1 MKGMRLLTPRGHA
14 QEAQHIQQ
22 QEAQQTQPKPHH
34 ERLADSTLA
43 RRIIESD
50 SNAAFLD
57 VSSASAP
64 PPPPAQP
71 RRVAWADDAVTPS
84 ERHTASPTQAPHIA
98 AAIGMIV
105 APSTSDDTGST
116 FHGALVVTDV
126 VAHGPAAAAGV
137 APGDAITHVDG
148 HHVTNS
154 DEVAQLVAG
163 PEGSC
168 LQIHGLRHGKVVTFS
183 VTRRAMWIAPPSI
196 QPTPTFAASTAVPF
210 ITSRATSPI
219 YFPSELSSDAAVL
232 KSSLHEACVAWQEDV
247 RLIHRHYEALLAPLC
262 EHVKVDPVSA
272 AVVAVRNCN
281 DLSSL
286 ADLLKVTRMA
296 QNAVSGPD
304 DEFIAKYLALAEA
317 PAPEFAWNLF
327 SDASHSSNQL
337 DPTSQDVQRV
347 LKTMNQKL
355 RTAQLQCSM
364 WQSKCEMIPTLQSAF
379 ESERAEVQ
387 RLDDVISKFRS
398 AVSFGCLPSSL
409 CVFVRSN
416 DSLTAGVNR
425 AGSIPQSSR
434 RLRPAVESSQ
444 IRARTVT

>member
-1 MKGMRLLTPRGHA
+1 MKGLRLLTPRDV
-14 QEAQHIQQ
+14 QQ
-22 QEAQQTQPKPHH
+22 QHHSQQQQLPQPQPKLPH

-57 VSSASAP
+57 FSSASFAP
-64 PPPPAQP
+64 PPHAQP
-71 RRVAWADDAVTPS
+71 RRVAWADDVITPS
-84 ERHTASPTQAPHIA
+84 EQLDVPPSQIPHIA

-105 APSTSDDTGST
+105 APSAENASGGN
-116 FHGALVVTDV
+116 FHHALVVTDV
-126 VAHGPAAAAGV
+126 VAHSPAAAAGL
-137 APGDAITHVDG
+137 APGDVVTHVDG

-168 LQIHGLRHGKVVTFS
+168 LHIHGFRQGKAVEFS
-183 VTRRAMWIAPPSI
+183 VTRRAMWLALAPL
-196 QPTPTFAASTAVPF
+196 QLTPTSVPSPA
-210 ITSRATSPI
+210 IPPATSRATSPI
-219 YFPSELSSDAAVL
+219 HFPSEISPDVAVL
-232 KSSLHEACVAWQEDV
+232 KSSLYEACVAWQEDV
-247 RLIHRHYEALLAPLC
+247 RMIHRHYEALLTPLC

-272 AVVAVRNCN
+272 AVVAVHNCT

-304 DEFIAKYLALAEA
+304 DEFISKYLALAEA
-317 PAPEFAWNLF
+317 PPPEFAWSLL
-327 SDASHSSNQL
+327 SDASLSSNPL
-337 DPTSQDVQRV
+337 DPTSEDVRRV
-347 LKTMNQKL
+347 LKAMNQKL
-355 RTAQLQCSM
+355 RTTQLQCSM

-398 AVSFGCLPSSL
+398 AVSCGCALSSI
-409 CVFVRSN
+409 CASS
-416 DSLTAGVNR
+416 DSSIAG
-425 AGSIPQSSR
+425 ID
-434 RLRPAVESSQ
+434 
-444 IRARTVT
+444 